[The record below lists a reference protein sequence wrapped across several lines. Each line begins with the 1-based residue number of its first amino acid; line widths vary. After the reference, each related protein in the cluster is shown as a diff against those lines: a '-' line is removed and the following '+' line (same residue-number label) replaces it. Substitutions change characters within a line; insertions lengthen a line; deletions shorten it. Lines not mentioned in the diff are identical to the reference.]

1 MQQHTTRRRAA
12 HGPIGDIQ
20 EQQPDR
26 SSAKVYLSTDH
37 DDQSRIHHKKRL
49 LKSKHSK
56 ETLIYLHLK
65 PNHYVVDLITSR
77 GISVLGYVVTE

>member
-26 SSAKVYLSTDH
+26 SSAKVYLSTE
-37 DDQSRIHHKKRL
+37 SIIRKRL

-77 GISVLGYVVTE
+77 GISVLRYVVTE